1 MWEEGVRNP
10 AAFGGRGA
18 DRKQLVENIEERLYR
33 EVLPLFA
40 KHPMLKE
47 IYKHLSVIRNKREV
61 TFYEKCLGEGAVNLQ
76 EERKQVLEGMEK
88 AFEPDYAA
96 CKKVARM
103 NEEIDRVLRRR

>member
-18 DRKQLVENIEERLYR
+18 QRKQLVENIEERLYR

-61 TFYEKCLGEGAVNLQ
+61 GEGAVNLQ

-96 CKKVARM
+96 CKKVAGM